1 MCCFWKPES
10 TEAAARVGRIRC
22 DLQGGFARGKLILER
37 GIAVPKA
44 RRRFIPVSRKLNFPI
59 PCASGASGAAPGQ
72 QEALTASPPQRRAEA
87 KAAPAGS
94 MGKADK
100 SRRGRRWV
108 PSDPRRCRGSRHR
121 SGITGKG
128 QPPPALRPA
137 PGMGSTEW
145 GWDGRGG
152 RGAPWSLGKKPGR
165 REQP

>member
-22 DLQGGFARGKLILER
+22 DLQGGFARGKLILEQ

-128 QPPPALRPA
+128 QPPLPCGRHQGWGALSGD
-137 PGMGSTEW
+137 GMGEE
-145 GWDGRGG
+145 GEE
-152 RGAPWSLGKKPGR
+152 PLGP
-165 REQP
+165 